1 MKKVFTL
8 FTQPSKADSVRV
20 CAILKAVPELFILCS
35 LVFRSKKLMIN
46 ILQRMALV
54 NPNLVQTIEPAEE
67 TKTDLWVVS
76 SPVVESPEMAG
87 LQEAIREIEG
97 QIGAVA
103 LDFSSAWTVSQ
114 LEDELLALEFQPLLL
129 RVADVPVELTPFQD
143 GVEPAGDQPKWI
155 VKTNGDEGQYYWVT
169 KSQIAEAFGLEEE

>member
-1 MKKVFTL
+1 
-8 FTQPSKADSVRV
+8 
-20 CAILKAVPELFILCS
+20 
-35 LVFRSKKLMIN
+35 MIN

-67 TKTDLWVVS
+67 TKTDLSVVS

-129 RVADVPVELTPFQD
+129 RVADLPVELTPFQD

-155 VKTNGDEGQYYWVT
+155 VKTNGDEDQYYWVT